1 MLRFDYQ
8 RHTLRFTFA
17 AGTSRGVLTEK
28 DTYFLRIFDEKTPET
43 QGWGECSTL
52 AGLSVDHT
60 PDYEAVLGNFCKIFN
75 RKNFGS
81 NAAMKALEAIPQLI
95 PNAYPSVV
103 FGFEAALLDLA
114 NGGRR
119 VLFDTPFAQGEAGI
133 AINGLV
139 WMGEPAFM
147 KSQMDDKL
155 AQGYTTLK
163 LKIGAIDFA
172 QECALLAYV
181 RAHFPP
187 ERITLRV
194 DANGAFRPDEAM
206 EKLEKL
212 AEFGLHSIEQPIAA
226 GQWTASREL
235 CARSP
240 VPVALDEELIGV
252 TERTDKVRLLETIR
266 PPFVILKPSLLGG
279 FAHCREWIELA
290 EERRIGWWMTSALES
305 NVGLNAI
312 AQFTATLGSPLPQ
325 GLGTG
330 QLYHNNVPSPLEIR
344 NGFLHYSPVKSWV
357 LSLGQK
363 MSEPARLPDGQAG

>member
-8 RHTLRFTFA
+8 RHTLRFTFV

-28 DTYFLRIFDEKTPET
+28 DTYFLRVYDDQSPDM

-52 AGLSVDHT
+52 PGLSIDHV
-60 PDYEAVLGNFCKIFN
+60 PNYEAVLGDFCEISNKTA
-75 RKNFGS
+75 FGAQS
-81 NAAMKALEAIPQLI
+81 IKEAFEAIPELI
-95 PNAYPSVV
+95 PNAYPSIV
-103 FGFEAALLDLA
+103 FGFETALLDLA

-119 VLFDTPFAQGEAGI
+119 VLFDTPFARGEAGI

-147 KSQMDDKL
+147 KKQIDEKL

-172 QECALLAYV
+172 QECALLAYI
-181 RAHFPP
+181 REHFPP

-206 EKLEKL
+206 RKLEKL
-212 AEFGLHSIEQPIAA
+212 AAFGLHSIEQPIAA
-226 GQWTASREL
+226 GQWVASREL

-252 TERTDKVRLLETIR
+252 MERGDKIRLLETIR

-290 EERRIGWWMTSALES
+290 ETRRIGWWMTSALES

-312 AQFTATLGSPLPQ
+312 AQFMASLGNPLPQ

-344 NGFLHYSPVKSWV
+344 NGFLHYNPTKSWV
-357 LSLGQK
+357 LGL
-363 MSEPARLPDGQAG
+363 EPWAKNV